1 MKTRITLG
9 TILSSRNFATQQAA
23 IAGFEVGSRGVW
35 QRPAPTFLD
44 DIVMSRRRSK
54 KGSEARQEQQ
64 RSEAPR
70 QQGRKLVRVTV
81 LEVKQGINIKPRK
94 RASQEGTS
102 SKLRRGSDANR
113 RSNKRRRM
121 GRVARTTGK

>member
-9 TILSSRNFATQQAA
+9 TILRSMKLATQQAA

-54 KGSEARQEQQ
+54 KGREASR
-64 RSEAPR
+64 
-70 QQGRKLVRVTV
+70 
-81 LEVKQGINIKPRK
+81 
-94 RASQEGTS
+94 RATTKGGTTT
-102 SKLRRGSDANR
+102 
-113 RSNKRRRM
+113 
-121 GRVARTTGK
+121 AR